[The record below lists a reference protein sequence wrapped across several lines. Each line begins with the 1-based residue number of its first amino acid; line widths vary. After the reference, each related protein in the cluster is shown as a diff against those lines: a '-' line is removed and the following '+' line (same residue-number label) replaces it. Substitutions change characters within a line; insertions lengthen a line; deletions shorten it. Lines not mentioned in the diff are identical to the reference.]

1 MNSDRLKKYNYIPK
15 EPINEQHNRERID
28 SYNTYSGYLTLGR
41 AFRKHRWRRIP
52 SHSCTPTIPNIKKTK
67 KHRSSTLPSIG
78 RVSSKSI
85 TSIRIP
91 VERRRRRRLEKRRKK
106 VTKNMAKTAT
116 LKSFFFFFSFSAV
129 ITSLGFDRNWINKG
143 FFYLRR

>member
-1 MNSDRLKKYNYIPK
+1 MNSDRLKKYNHIPK

-91 VERRRRRRLEKRRKK
+91 VESRETGEKSNKK
-106 VTKNMAKTAT
+106 YDKDRDIEV
-116 LKSFFFFFSFSAV
+116 FFFFSFSAV
-129 ITSLGFDRNWINKG
+129 ITSLGTE
-143 FFYLRR
+143 

>member
-1 MNSDRLKKYNYIPK
+1 MNSDRLKKYNHIPK

-28 SYNTYSGYLTLGR
+28 LYNTYSGYLTLGR

-91 VERRRRRRLEKRRKK
+91 VESRETGEKSNKK
-106 VTKNMAKTAT
+106 YDKDRDIEV
-116 LKSFFFFFSFSAV
+116 FFFFFLFRRDNV
-129 ITSLGFDRNWINKG
+129 VRNWINKE

>member
-1 MNSDRLKKYNYIPK
+1 MNSDRLKKYNHIPK

-28 SYNTYSGYLTLGR
+28 LYNTYSGYLTLGR

-91 VERRRRRRLEKRRKK
+91 VESRETGEKSNKK
-106 VTKNMAKTAT
+106 YDKDRDIEV
-116 LKSFFFFFSFSAV
+116 FFFFFLFRRNNV
-129 ITSLGFDRNWINKG
+129 VRNWINKE

>member
-1 MNSDRLKKYNYIPK
+1 MNSDRLKKYNHIPK

-91 VERRRRRRLEKRRKK
+91 VESRETGEKSNKK
-106 VTKNMAKTAT
+106 YDKDRDIEV
-116 LKSFFFFFSFSAV
+116 FFFFFLFRRNNV
-129 ITSLGFDRNWINKG
+129 VRNWINKE

>member
-1 MNSDRLKKYNYIPK
+1 MNSDRLKKYNHIPK

-91 VERRRRRRLEKRRKK
+91 VESRETREESNKK
-106 VTKNMAKTAT
+106 YDKDRDIEV
-116 LKSFFFFFSFSAV
+116 FFFFFLFRRNNV
-129 ITSLGFDRNWINKG
+129 VRNWINKE

>member
-1 MNSDRLKKYNYIPK
+1 MNSDRLKKYNHIPK

-91 VERRRRRRLEKRRKK
+91 VESRETGEKSNKK
-106 VTKNMAKTAT
+106 YDKDRDIEV
-116 LKSFFFFFSFSAV
+116 FFFFFLFRRDNV
-129 ITSLGFDRNWINKG
+129 VRNWINKE